1 MVRKSIVSFKGAPMN
16 PLATALNDRLQ
27 EIAPFLLRVLSCKGK
42 ESYFPKSGI
51 LAQSME
57 AKSTE
62 INATIGIALEDD
74 GSPLRLSSLE
84 RRILLD
90 PQKVFPY
97 AGCSGLPDLR
107 NTWKKF
113 QREKNPDL
121 QGKLTS
127 LPLVTCALS
136 HGLSIA
142 SKLFLDPGDTVI
154 IADKYWGN
162 YNMLVQERLDVHF
175 DLYPFFAGDGL
186 NLAGLQERLQASGT
200 GKKVLIMNFPNNPA
214 GYTPTKSEMRELV
227 RMIKE
232 SADAGNDIVVICDD
246 AYFGLVYEADVDTQ
260 SLFAYLAGLHE
271 RVLAVKVD
279 GPTKED
285 YVWGF
290 RVGFLT
296 YAGKNLSEEAY
307 RILED
312 KSAGGIRSS
321 ISSSPHISQS
331 LLLEAYTD
339 PDYAREKREKY
350 TLLQSRYNKV
360 KAILA
365 ANRERYEPYFR
376 PLPFNS
382 GYFMCVE
389 LAAGLDGNAVRRT
402 LIGHF
407 HTGVIYIRGVI
418 RLAYSAVPESKL
430 ETLFE
435 NLRSAC
441 EMNLHP

>member
-1 MVRKSIVSFKGAPMN
+1 MN
-16 PLATALNDRLQ
+16 PLAAALNDRLQ
-27 EIAPFLLRVLSCKGK
+27 EIAPFLLRILSRKGK

-57 AKSTE
+57 AKSTD

-84 RRILLD
+84 DRILLD
-90 PQKVFPY
+90 PKKVFPY

-107 NTWKKF
+107 NTWKRL
-113 QREKNPDL
+113 QLEKNPDL

-214 GYTPTKSEMRELV
+214 GYTPTKIEMRELV
-227 RMIKE
+227 HLIRE
-232 SADAGNDIVVICDD
+232 SAEAGNDIVVICDD

-271 RVLAVKVD
+271 RVLAIKVD

-290 RVGFLT
+290 RVGFVT
-296 YAGKNLSEEAY
+296 YAGKNLEPEAY
-307 RILED
+307 RILEE
-312 KSAGGIRSS
+312 KTAGGIRSS

-331 LLLEAYTD
+331 LLLEAYAD
-339 PDYAREKREKY
+339 PDYAREKHEKFA
-350 TLLQSRYNKV
+350 LLQSRYNKV

-365 ANRERYEPYFR
+365 EKRERYEPYFR

-382 GYFMCVE
+382 GYFMCVD
-389 LAAGLDGNAVRRT
+389 LASGLDGNAVRKT
-402 LIGHF
+402 LIEHF
-407 HTGVIYIRGVI
+407 NTGVIFIRGVI

-441 EMNLHP
+441 EMNLHA